1 MMEFCKVFLLSLLQ
15 ICAGCAG
22 TCAGF
27 GQGLLSEKYMKNKG
41 LKRVVQGVHG
51 LENIPL
57 CVRVGAGARTRES
70 ACAWKIFKKP
80 CTPCTVLDNLL
91 KKRKKVIFKPCTNP
105 EHYPAHS
112 AQL

>member
-1 MMEFCKVFLLSLLQ
+1 MRTIFKVFLLSLLQ

-27 GQGLLSEKYMKNKG
+27 VQGLLSEKSYKNKG
-41 LKRVVQGVHG
+41 IKRLVQGVHG

-57 CVRVGAGARTRES
+57 CVRVGAGARTRKS
-70 ACAWKIFKKP
+70 ACARKIFQKP
-80 CTPCTVLDNLL
+80 CTPCTVLNNLL
-91 KKRKKVIFKPCTNP
+91 KKREKVIFKPCTNP
-105 EHYPAHS
+105 AHYPAHL

>member
-27 GQGLLSEKYMKNKG
+27 VQGLPSEKFMKNKE

-80 CTPCTVLDNLL
+80 CTPCTVFSKLYKTREN
-91 KKRKKVIFKPCTNP
+91 VIFKPCTHP
-105 EHYPAHS
+105 AHYPAHS

>member
-1 MMEFCKVFLLSLLQ
+1 MMKFFKVFLLSLLQ

-27 GQGLLSEKYMKNKG
+27 VQGLCDEKFNKNKG
-41 LKRVVQGVHG
+41 INRLVQGVHG

-70 ACAWKIFKKP
+70 ACAWKIFQKP
-80 CTPCTVLDNLL
+80 CTPCTALDNLL
-91 KKRKKVIFKPCTNP
+91 KKRKKVIFKPCTNHA
-105 EHYPAHS
+105 HYPAHL